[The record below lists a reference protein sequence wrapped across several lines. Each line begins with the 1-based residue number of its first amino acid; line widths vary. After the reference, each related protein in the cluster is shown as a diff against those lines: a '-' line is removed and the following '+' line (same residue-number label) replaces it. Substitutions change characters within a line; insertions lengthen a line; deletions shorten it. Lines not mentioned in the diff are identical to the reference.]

1 VPVTSAARRAER
13 IIAPR
18 ELRARRRGG
27 VTDQGSRP
35 EAPERIVA
43 SKEIADGNNEGE
55 SLHLRAFSGA
65 LVVIHPTAR
74 S

>member
-1 VPVTSAARRAER
+1 M
-13 IIAPR
+13 R

-43 SKEIADGNNEGE
+43 SKETADGNKDGE
-55 SLHLRAFSGA
+55 SLHLRAA
-65 LVVIHPTAR
+65 QRCVVCGRASRFVRWWPSRAMR
-74 S
+74 RRL